1 MKSSSIGESITN
13 LLPENIG
20 LWDIVLAI
28 VIGFLLCSMFSNT
41 SLIEGKKNKTSEEK
55 QKKKEKEAKKEE
67 KAAKK
72 EAKAAKA
79 AKKEAKEAK
88 AAKKEAKEAKKAS
101 KDENLRD
108 ILFPFCYGPDNCKG
122 KSDDE
127 CNSKGCTWIKEDSE
141 PPDPLLKGEAY
152 HIIKQ
157 AVEQTSLPD
166 KYEVFKNKHKKIREV
181 DLVGDGLPGNGGDL
195 NTAFNKQNILQY
207 VYKNLNADTKADIN
221 GTLDIIPKKYKEK
234 IIDKQTSCQFG
245 WDLLKKHNKALFD
258 NNKGGNIVG
267 INEQEGL
274 YCTNSLFNRLPH
286 PDYKSPKVYIGPFC
300 KDKVGTD
307 SVCAATDVD
316 YSKQID
322 EKWFQTALRELG
334 VGSGTCSTLTNPCM
348 VNNDNNW
355 CKSYEA
361 KDKAYDTYHYLLDK
375 MPSVG
380 TEC

>member
-41 SLIEGKKNKTSEEK
+41 SLIEGKENETPAEK
-55 QKKKEKEAKKEE
+55 QEREEKEAKKEA

-72 EAKAAKA
+72 EAKA
-79 AKKEAKEAK
+79 AK

-152 HIIKQ
+152 NIIKQ

-195 NTAFNKQNILQY
+195 NTAFDKQNILQY

-300 KDKVGTD
+300 KGDLGNIN

-322 EKWFQTALRELG
+322 EKWWKTGLRELG